1 MTHPAPCL
9 TQLADD
15 LEIHGNLL
23 ALLNEVPTE
32 KLTDRGRIGL
42 IQLSSSLM
50 KDFEKIERQFKRYR
64 ASIAPSC

>member
-15 LEIHGNLL
+15 LENHGNLL
-23 ALLNEVPTE
+23 ALLSELPAM
-32 KLTDRGRIGL
+32 KLSERGRVGL
-42 IQLSSSLM
+42 IQFSINLRE
-50 KDFEKIERQFKRYR
+50 DFQRIENQFEHYR

>member
-15 LEIHGNLL
+15 LENHGNLL
-23 ALLNEVPTE
+23 ALLTE
-32 KLTDRGRIGL
+32 LPATKLSERGRIGL
-42 IQLSSSLM
+42 IQFSITLM
-50 KDFEKIERQFKRYR
+50 EDFQRIETQFENYR